1 MRGIGVVAAILFAA
15 IYAVSLIHLNG
26 VGSFP
31 LEEALAILVVLGL
44 GFSFLAWLVTIG
56 VRPIAVT
63 VDQPGSQALVAMAL
77 VALAG
82 AYLVTVR
89 TSLDAIVPGAAA
101 GGNDLAHEAWVLALK
116 LLVFVAFPFVV
127 FRLLFRTGWPD
138 FGLSAVS
145 VRRLLWRDGLAV
157 LVVGAAICVFQYYA
171 GSAAAPFRE
180 GKYAIETLQVG
191 LPLAFAWLALEVGLT
206 EEFLFRAVLQE
217 RLSAAFR
224 SDLAGLFLMALVFG
238 LVHAPGIVLRG
249 AGVDEGL
256 GASPDWITA
265 AAYTVAVQSVAAFL
279 FGILWLRTRNL
290 LVVVLVH
297 AATDLLSNASSLF
310 EAFGL
315 AA

>member
-138 FGLSAVS
+138 FGLSAAS

>member
-138 FGLSAVS
+138 FGLSAAS

-290 LVVVLVH
+290 LVVVQVH

>member
-63 VDQPGSQALVAMAL
+63 VDKPVSQALVAMAL

-138 FGLSAVS
+138 FGLSAAS

-315 AA
+315 AT

>member
-315 AA
+315 AT